1 MVGRAS
7 SLTRNGLRQ
16 RRPSLQLS
24 VFSPTTKT
32 RSGGPQVHS
41 RRRAAIASGRSAT
54 ATTNPSRHRNPGRLR
69 RRRSRDSKARSSFNI
84 EAQLSTSRSGVSPLL
99 SSRDRDLKIG
109 TIVSWPRKKKVAPAN
124 RAAAKPASRKKSNQA
139 QRSRWVGRSF
149 TSVFK

>member
-109 TIVSWPRKKKVAPAN
+109 TIVSWPRKKKS
-124 RAAAKPASRKKSNQA
+124 RACQPGGRETRLEEKIKSSSAEQMGG
-139 QRSRWVGRSF
+139 QIYY
-149 TSVFK
+149 